1 LAGWIK
7 GAVAVAGVF
16 AGGAAGAAALGN
28 RKWSRTTSR
37 AVEGLT
43 RRTHT
48 RSGSFSPALLEGLP
62 DPVARYFETALEPG
76 QPFVRSARVEHSGE
90 FRTGGLDDPWT
101 DFHSVQHFT
110 ADPPGFVWDARIRM
124 GRLLGVRVRDCYVGG
139 RGSMIGR
146 LAGLFPVVDQQ
157 GTPELAAGAL
167 IRWLAEAAW
176 FPTALLPRPGLAWEA
191 IDDSSARATLSDSGI
206 GVSIDCRFGAAGEIV
221 QVNAQRYRNVHGVG
235 ILTPWTVD
243 LRDHALVAGMRIP
256 LQGEVAWLLP
266 EGRLSYWRGRIEKIE
281 HSFNRPT
288 TAGVAS
294 SRRRS
299 HP

>member
-1 LAGWIK
+1 MAGWIK
-7 GAVAVAGVF
+7 GAVAVAGLV

-28 RKWSRTTSR
+28 RKWSRTTAR
-37 AVEGLT
+37 AVEGLA
-43 RRTHT
+43 RRVRT
-48 RSGSFSPALLEGLP
+48 RSASFSPALLDGLP
-62 DPVARYFETALEPG
+62 HPVARYFESALTPG

-90 FRTGGLDDPWT
+90 FRTGGLEDPWT

-124 GRLLGVRVRDCYVGG
+124 GPLLTVRVRDCYVGG
-139 RGSMIGR
+139 RGSMTGR

-191 IDDSSARATLSDSGI
+191 IDDSSARATLSDTGI
-206 GVSIDCRFGAAGEIV
+206 EVSIDCRFGAAGEIV
-221 QVNAQRYRNVHGVG
+221 QLNAQRYRDVDGVSV
-235 ILTPWTVD
+235 LTPWSVD
-243 LRDHALVAGMRIP
+243 LSDHALVKGMRIP
-256 LQGEVAWLLP
+256 LRGEVAWLLP
-266 EGRLSYWRGRIEKIE
+266 EGRLGYWRGRIDKIE
-281 HSFNRPT
+281 HTFARPAP
-288 TAGVAS
+288 AGVAPQ
-294 SRRRS
+294 RARA